1 MDLERL
7 RGLYTRV
14 NVCPLGSGALAGN
27 PFHVDRETLGQDLG
41 FQAVTKNS
49 LNAVGDRDFIGVCVF
64 YLVVFFYLPQL
75 YSYGPISMS
84 IFIQSFLQLIYILCH
99 YHLFY

>member
-27 PFHVDRETLGQDLG
+27 PFKIDRETLAQDLG
-41 FQAVTKNS
+41 FQTVTKNS
-49 LNAVGDRDFIGVCVF
+49 LHAVGDRDFVGVYIVCS
-64 YLVVFFYLPQL
+64 YLT
-75 YSYGPISMS
+75 
-84 IFIQSFLQLIYILCH
+84 
-99 YHLFY
+99 